1 MIKEL
6 TDLTV
11 KTDGRY
17 ASDQDLQ
24 FLTKYLEEAES
35 RKQAYIKVRDQ
46 AKQIIDKLEEE
57 KKKINPNFE
66 GWYSTCKRDF
76 VDLLR
81 YSAAAMLFDDLE
93 RLRNGMLVWFKTI
106 VRAYNFD
113 QDSDETYA
121 LLIDVMKF
129 YLSEKELK
137 YIIPALQLNQA
148 VLA

>member
-35 RKQAYIKVRDQ
+35 RKKAYIKVRDQ
-46 AKQIIDKLEEE
+46 AAQIIDKLEEE
-57 KKKINPNFE
+57 KKKLNPNFE

-76 VDLLR
+76 IDLLR

-121 LLIDVMKF
+121 LLIGVMKF
-129 YLSEKELK
+129 YLSEDELK